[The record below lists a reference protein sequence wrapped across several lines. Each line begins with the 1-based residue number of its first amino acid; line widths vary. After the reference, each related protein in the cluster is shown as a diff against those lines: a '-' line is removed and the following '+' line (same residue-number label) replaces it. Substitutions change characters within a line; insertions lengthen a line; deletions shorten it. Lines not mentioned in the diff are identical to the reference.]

1 MHSSWWWQTI
11 GLFFDAARVREANEM
26 ADRLGRAGLA
36 VGMPRK
42 SPKSSVGNTAYRV
55 SASAQATFGIADGI
69 TDGTS
74 IARVWAC
81 RYSK

>member
-26 ADRLGRAGLA
+26 ADRLGRAGLG
-36 VGMPRK
+36 VGA
-42 SPKSSVGNTAYRV
+42 GNPTLFL
-55 SASAQATFGIADGI
+55 ATFRGHADGI